1 MGQVRTVATVTMRT
15 PWIYVLPALVALFL
29 LLPSLYPEASTGG
42 ADILERYGAENYM
55 ETSRRLQQWRD
66 DGVDGELVALEERA
80 LEALGR
86 AREATDDKAFFQAA
100 ADYENVT
107 LALVERGVWE
117 DDELFMRAN
126 SLNVVRIAGLAE
138 PVVYTAVGELPAL
151 PYLAF
156 VYEQVPWLLWVGTPC
171 LVAVAGVLSRTNGRL
186 LALGP
191 CQVVGS
197 LGSGLFSGL
206 LSWAMVMGA
215 FVLAALLVAARGG
228 WGDPAYPA
236 VFVQGD
242 RLETLGCADVLLRA
256 SVVILALSLFVGMLV
271 EAAFSPVGDGRVPAA
286 VVAVFALLPMVVGH
300 DGAPWAPWSY
310 VHVAQTAGVCAYF
323 NGGSLSET
331 PQAFPLALTV
341 LFGWVTGL
349 SVLALVGNAL
359 RRTNRL

>member
-1 MGQVRTVATVTMRT
+1 M
-15 PWIYVLPALVALFL
+15 
-29 LLPSLYPEASTGG
+29 
-42 ADILERYGAENYM
+42 
-55 ETSRRLQQWRD
+55 
-66 DGVDGELVALEERA
+66 DGELVALEERA

-100 ADYENVT
+100 ADYENVS

-126 SLNVVRIAGLAE
+126 SLNVVRVAGLVE
-138 PVVYTAVGELPAL
+138 PVVYTTVGELPAL

-156 VYEQVPWLLWVGTPC
+156 VYEQVPWLLWVGAPC
-171 LVAVAGVLSRTNGRL
+171 LVALAGVLSRTNGRL

-191 CQVVGS
+191 CQVIGS
-197 LGSGLFSGL
+197 LGSGLFAGL
-206 LSWAMVMGA
+206 LAWAMVMAA
-215 FVLAALLVAARGG
+215 FLLAALVIAVRNG

-256 SVVILALSLFVGMLV
+256 SAVLLALSLFVGMLV
-271 EAAFSPVGDGRVPAA
+271 EAAFSLVDDVRLPVVA
-286 VVAVFALLPMVVGH
+286 VAVFALLPMVVGH
-300 DGAPWAPWSY
+300 DGVPWAPWSHVY
-310 VHVAQTAGVCAYF
+310 VAQTAGVCAYF
-323 NGGSLSET
+323 NGGPLSET

-341 LFGWVTGL
+341 LFGWAAGL

-359 RRTNRL
+359 RRTNRI